1 VQTGAL
7 RIISKGLAE
16 LGDNPL
22 WTLGDEE
29 LLAEFTE
36 LHRIEAQVAA
46 LRLARLSELDSR
58 GIPGQRGATSTVSW
72 LRSVLLIS
80 AKAAARMLGLA
91 RGLRTAPA
99 TAAAL
104 TAGEVN
110 VEQAHAVV
118 ETLKELPD
126 DVKPEVVEQVEAAM
140 LEHAAVLE
148 PAQLR
153 VVGERALA
161 HMAPEVAEETDRKA
175 MEAAEARAIQRR
187 GLHLSPDD
195 AGGVT
200 VRGSLDPESAAIVK
214 AALDPLTKPNRSDDG
229 GLDGRTAPQR
239 RADALVEVCRRML
252 GTDAL
257 STSGGEPITLVVTCG
272 FDALTRQLGVGTL
285 DTGVRL
291 SPETVRRLACDAVV
305 LPAILGGASQV
316 LDLGRQRRLFTGA
329 VRRALNLRD
338 GGCAFPGCDRP
349 ANWCQGH
356 HIISWL
362 NHGETNLDNGV
373 LLCGHH
379 HRLIHDSEWE
389 VRLGADRLPEFLPPA
404 WLDPDRKP
412 RRNQRHRAGP

>member
-1 VQTGAL
+1 MPTGAL
-7 RIISKGLAE
+7 STISKGLAE
-16 LGDNPL
+16 LGETPV
-22 WTLGDEE
+22 WTLGDDD
-29 LLAEFTE
+29 LLAEFGE
-36 LHRIEAQVAA
+36 LWRIEQRAA
-46 LRLARLSELDSR
+46 GLRLARLAELDSR
-58 GIPGQRGATSTVSW
+58 GIPGQRGAASTVSW
-72 LRSVLLIS
+72 LRSVLLIGGN
-80 AKAAARMLGLA
+80 AAARMLHLA
-91 RGLRTAPA
+91 RGLRG
-99 TAAAL
+99 AAATVAAL
-104 TAGEVN
+104 AAGEVH

-118 ETLKELPD
+118 QTLQSLPD
-126 DVKPEVVEQVEAAM
+126 EVKPEVVGQVEAVM
-140 LEHAAVLE
+140 LEHAGVLE

-153 VVGERALA
+153 VLGERALA
-161 HMAPEVAEETDRKA
+161 HLAPEVADEADRKA
-175 MEAAEARAIQRR
+175 MQAAEAKAVQKR

-200 VRGSLDPESAAIVK
+200 VRGSLDAESAAIVR
-214 AALDPLTKPNRSDDG
+214 AALDPLTKPCRSDDG
-229 GLDGRTAPQR
+229 GLDGRSAPQR
-239 RADALVEVCRRML
+239 RADALVEVCRAVL

-257 STSGGEPITLVVTCG
+257 STSGGEPIQLVVTCG

-305 LPAILGGASQV
+305 LPAILGGQSQV

-349 ANWCQGH
+349 ASWCQGH

-362 NHGETNLDNGV
+362 DLGPTDLDNGV

-379 HRLIHDSEWE
+379 HRVIHDGEWE

-404 WLDPDRKP
+404 WLDPDRTP
-412 RRNQRHRAGP
+412 RRNNRLRAGP